1 MQKAAP
7 QAPEVPTC
15 GAAFAYKK
23 NHKLRLWKNRAVALM
38 GRKRNSFWE
47 LQRRRPLPAAEAER
61 SCWEPQPVG
70 LPCSSP
76 VPPTTKNPQTGW
88 PGDHG
93 GAFSTAVAIYRVKLY
108 HKMTTTTMA
117 MKEQEPS
124 RGRRFSILE
133 NVVPLRDSFLLGRAC
148 PKPCGERVQQTGT
161 CRGEAPPS
169 CCARPFCRLKA
180 PLGLSLF
187 CFAPQTRIFKLVFA
201 NNL

>member
-7 QAPEVPTC
+7 QAPEFPTC
-15 GAAFAYKK
+15 GAAFAHKK
-23 NHKLRLWKNRAVALM
+23 NHKLSLWKNRAVALM

-47 LQRRRPLPAAEAER
+47 LQRRRPLPAAEAGR

-76 VPPTTKNPQTGW
+76 VPPTTKNPQTEW

-117 MKEQEPS
+117 MTEQEPS
-124 RGRRFSILE
+124 RGRKFSILE
-133 NVVPLRDSFLLGRAC
+133 MLCPVGQLSCWGVPAPNPARNEYSKLELVGA
-148 PKPCGERVQQTGT
+148 KPLHLAMQDRSVT
-161 CRGEAPPS
+161 
-169 CCARPFCRLKA
+169 
-180 PLGLSLF
+180 
-187 CFAPQTRIFKLVFA
+187 
-201 NNL
+201 